1 MVVLESLRSL
11 RTGQP
16 LYPTSVGTQVPSA
29 RRGSGKT
36 LRPSSLFR
44 RNKISMKRLA
54 RSVCLCAHC
63 LHGCKYPRMYMYSC
77 VHVLFTCLCMHVPA
91 LSVHVC
97 LHARLC
103 VCARAL
109 RVVQSVLRVYPG
121 RAGLPRGPAPT
132 SLQFFLTHKGLRTL
146 PRVQPD
152 AACRALAPRCGG
164 AGKGQAPKRGS
175 GAVTSRAFLGQPPRS
190 DLGRRAGRGRQLAGR
205 ESPACPFNPAARRE
219 HVSRAPGG
227 TRAPP
232 PPRQLYCERC
242 LWPAARRLGSTVRL
256 ASLLLI
262 LFL

>member
-1 MVVLESLRSL
+1 
-11 RTGQP
+11 
-16 LYPTSVGTQVPSA
+16 
-29 RRGSGKT
+29 
-36 LRPSSLFR
+36 
-44 RNKISMKRLA
+44 
-54 RSVCLCAHC
+54 
-63 LHGCKYPRMYMYSC
+63 
-77 VHVLFTCLCMHVPA
+77 MHV
-91 LSVHVC
+91 
-97 LHARLC
+97 C

-109 RVVQSVLRVYPG
+109 RVVQSVLRQSRDAEQG
-121 RAGLPRGPAPT
+121 CRAGPLLP
-132 SLQFFLTHKGLRTL
+132 LQLFLTHRGPRTL
-146 PRVQPD
+146 PRVQLD
-152 AACRALAPRCGG
+152 AACRVLAPRCGG